1 VIVHQCIQG
10 SEEWL
15 ALRLGV
21 VTASEFDSILTPKE
35 LGLSKSSKKY
45 MALKLAEWMA
55 GMPLEVFE
63 DRPEVRG
70 WRERGK
76 LLEPEAVRYY
86 EMERDCE
93 TSAVGFISTD
103 DGMIGCSPDRLI
115 GDPGLLE
122 IKCPALETHVG
133 YMLDP
138 GSLVAEYRLQT
149 QGQMWVSGR
158 HRGDIMSYYPGFP
171 AVIVPLKPEEKVF
184 AALSQHIP
192 AFVDTMLKCRERL
205 TQEYGELRRER
216 VTAEQRTAASHAAF
230 EEFMGSGIGG
240 AV

>member
-1 VIVHQCIQG
+1 MLLHNCLQG
-10 SEEWL
+10 SDEWL

-21 VTASEFDSILTPKE
+21 VTASEFDQIITPAKLE
-35 LGLSKSSKKY
+35 LSKSATKY
-45 MALKLAEWMA
+45 MCRKLAEWMMGA
-55 GMPLEVFE
+55 PLEAFTS
-63 DRPEVRG
+63 P
-70 WRERGK
+70 WMERGTA
-76 LLEPEAVRYY
+76 LEPEAVRYY

-115 GDPGLLE
+115 GDDGLLE
-122 IKCPALETHVG
+122 LKCPALETHVG

-184 AALSQHIP
+184 AALELHVP
-192 AFVDTMLKCRERL
+192 AFVRTMLL
-205 TQEYGELRRER
+205 AQVSLQQEYGELRRER
-216 VTAEQRTAASHAAF
+216 VTAAQRTAASCAAF
-230 EEFMGSGIGG
+230 DSFMESGVGG